1 MTNNSI
7 KGFTDITGKDA
18 EKRAIILEVIRRTF
32 EKYNF
37 EQAETP
43 VIESEDFV
51 KGENPNNE
59 TISDIFKLK
68 DKGKRNLALRYE
80 FTFQLKRIANNKKLP
95 YKRFQLGPVFRDEPV
110 QGNRLRQLQKRKRNF
125 LKLICLW

>member
-125 LKLICLW
+125 LKLICL